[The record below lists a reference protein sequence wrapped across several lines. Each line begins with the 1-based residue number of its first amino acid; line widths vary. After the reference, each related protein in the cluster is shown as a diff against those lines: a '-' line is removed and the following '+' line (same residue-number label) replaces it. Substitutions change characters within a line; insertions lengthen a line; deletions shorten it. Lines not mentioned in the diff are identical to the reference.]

1 MGSRVA
7 VLAISLA
14 FAFAA
19 FSNAQQ
25 AGFSASPHAQQTPTE
40 DPTRLKEAMDR
51 AERGASIEANKA
63 TFVSELLARWA
74 DDAAARGYDA
84 YSSKGTRKLMAR
96 SGEDLLRL
104 SQQATDFDTFRKL
117 VFDGYS
123 PNFLGQ
129 ATADLVFTPM
139 AACRL
144 YDSRFATAPGLNG
157 PMAPGTQR
165 SISVST
171 GTVAQGGSN
180 PACGSLVPD
189 LANDPPAL
197 ALTLTAV
204 GPTGPGNLRTFASG
218 AAVPLAAMLTY
229 TTGTTISTG
238 VITSSCTACGTEL
251 TIRNQGAGNAD
262 VIVDIVGYFNA
273 PFTTSLEVQSVVSPY
288 YACPSSFD
296 CGVYQNCN
304 AGYTITGG
312 GCQLQFYNFYWF
324 WANNSPLGATNGW
337 NCQGT
342 NTSGS
347 SQNMRAVAMCSR
359 VPGR

>member
-7 VLAISLA
+7 VLAISMAL
-14 FAFAA
+14 AFAA

-40 DPTRLKEAMDR
+40 DPARLKEAMER

-104 SQQATDFDTFRKL
+104 SQQATDFETFRKL
-117 VFDGYS
+117 VFDGYTI
-123 PNFLGQ
+123 NFLGQ
-129 ATADLVFTPM
+129 ATQDLVFTPM
-139 AACRL
+139 AACRI
-144 YDSRFATAPGLNG
+144 YDSRFATTPGLVG

-165 SISVST
+165 AIAVNNTT
-171 GTVAQGGSN
+171 GQGGTSI
-180 PACGSLVPD
+180 CGTAVPD
-189 LANDPPAL
+189 LYNDPPAL
-197 ALTLTAV
+197 ALTLTAA
-204 GPTGPGNLRTFASG
+204 GPTGPGNLRTFPTG
-218 AAVPLAAMLTY
+218 GAVPNAAMLTY

-238 VITSSCTACGTEL
+238 AITASCTGCGTEL
-251 TIRNQGAGNAD
+251 TVRNQGAGNTD

-273 PFTTSLEVQSVVSPY
+273 PFSTSLEVQSVVSPY
-288 YACPSSFD
+288 YVCPSGND

-312 GCQLQFYNFYWF
+312 GCQLQYYNFYWF

-342 NTSGS
+342 NTSS
-347 SQNMRAVAMCSR
+347 LSQNMRTVAMCSR